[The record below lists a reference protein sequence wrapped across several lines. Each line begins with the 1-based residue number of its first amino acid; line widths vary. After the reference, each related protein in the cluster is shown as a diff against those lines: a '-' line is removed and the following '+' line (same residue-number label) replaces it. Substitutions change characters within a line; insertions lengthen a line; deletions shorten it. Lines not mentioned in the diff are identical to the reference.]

1 MELTDFLPVS
11 KEDMVSRGWYSY
23 DFLVVTGD
31 AYVDHP
37 SFGPVVI
44 ARVLE
49 EMGFKVAILAQPRW
63 NDASSFEK
71 IGKPRFGVFIGA
83 GNLDSMVAH
92 YTAAKKPRSEDFYSP
107 GKKAGLRPD
116 RATIVY
122 ANRAREAFGGDMPII
137 IGGLEASLRRFS
149 HYDYW
154 DDKVRRSILFDSK
167 ADLLVFGMGEYA
179 TREIAKRLKRKV
191 NPSEITDVRGTA
203 FIAPSEDSCVF
214 EKIMLPSFE
223 ETASDIRSY
232 ADATR
237 IEYEEHDPIRGVAQC
252 QSCQGRMLIVNPPAP
267 LLTTQELDAVAE
279 LPYTREVHP
288 MYEEMGGV
296 PAIEEVR
303 FSVIHNR
310 GCFGACNFCAL
321 SFHQGR
327 MIASRSHESVIREV
341 VAMTHHPLWKGY
353 VSDVGGPTAN
363 FRHPSCEMQKEHGM
377 CADKRCLV
385 PTPCKNLDAD
395 HSDYLELLRELREIP
410 GVKKVFVRSGIRY
423 DYMLEDENDKFFA
436 ELVQHHIS
444 GQLKVAPEHC
454 IDGVLDC
461 MGKSHIDVY
470 ERFMDKYSRMNQR
483 YEKEQYVVPYLM
495 SSHPGCTLTDAV
507 NLAEY
512 LQSRGRQPEQV
523 QDFYPT
529 PGTISTCMYYT
540 GLDPRTMKEVYVAKS
555 FHEKALQRAL
565 LQWKRPE
572 KRRLVIEALKAAN
585 REDLIGFDKKCLV
598 RPDTVQN
605 KGYKGNSK
613 SVAKDTPEQKSKKNS
628 AQPTPTAV
636 KVTGRAK
643 GLGGK
648 TAKLTTSSPK
658 PSYGA
663 KSEFGAK
670 KAPYGGKPTN
680 VASSPKSSFGAKNEF
695 GAKKEPYGGK
705 AANASSAPKP
715 SFNAKSDFGAK
726 KAPYGG
732 KPTSAPSAKNSFGAK
747 NEGGAKKAPYG
758 GKTQKRGK

>member
-49 EMGFKVAILAQPRW
+49 NMGFRVAILAQPRW
-63 NDASSFEK
+63 NDAGAFEAM
-71 IGKPRFGVFIGA
+71 GKPRYGVFIGA

-122 ANRAREAFGGDMPII
+122 ANRAREAFGGDMPIV

-167 ADLLVFGMGEYA
+167 ADLLVYGMGEYA
-179 TREIAKRLKRKV
+179 TREVAKRLKRKIK
-191 NPSEITDVRGTA
+191 PSEIKDVRGTA
-203 FIAPSEDSCVF
+203 FVARDESACVF
-214 EKIMLPSFE
+214 DKIILPSHE
-223 ETASDIRSY
+223 ETASDKASY
-232 ADATR
+232 ANATR
-237 IEYEEHDPIRGVAQC
+237 IEYEEHDPIRGKALC
-252 QSCQGRMLIVNPPAP
+252 QPCRGRMLIVNPPAP
-267 LLTTQELDAVAE
+267 ILTTEELDAVFE

-296 PAIEEVR
+296 PAIEEIR
-303 FSVIHNR
+303 FSVIPNR
-310 GCFGACNFCAL
+310 GCFGACSFCAL
-321 SFHQGR
+321 ALHQGR

-341 VAMTHHPLWKGY
+341 EAMTHHPLWKGY
-353 VSDVGGPTAN
+353 VSDIGGPTAN
-363 FRHPSCEMQKEHGM
+363 FRHLSCKEQGENGM
-377 CADKRCLV
+377 CAKKRCLSPV
-385 PTPCKNLDAD
+385 PCKNLDAD
-395 HSDYLELLRELREIP
+395 HSDYLALLRKLRDIP
-410 GVKKVFVRSGIRY
+410 GVKKVFIRSGIRF
-423 DYMLEDENDKFFA
+423 DYMLEDADSQFFS
-436 ELVQHHIS
+436 ELVRHHIS

-454 IDGVLDC
+454 VNSVLDY
-461 MGKSHIDVY
+461 MGKPHIEVY
-470 ERFMDKYSRMNQR
+470 ERFIDKYSRLNQR

-495 SSHPGCTLTDAV
+495 SSHPGSTLSDAV
-507 NLAEY
+507 KLAEY

-540 GLDPRTMKEVYVAKS
+540 ELDPKTMKPVYVAKAP
-555 FHEKALQRAL
+555 HEKELQRAL

-572 KRRLVIEALKAAN
+572 KRRLVIEALKEAG
-585 REDLIGFDKKCLV
+585 REDLIGFGKNCLV
-598 RPDTVQN
+598 RPDRAQAERNT
-605 KGYKGNSK
+605 KTGKYGS
-613 SVAKDTPEQKSKKNS
+613 AKNTKKAEEAPS
-628 AQPTPTAV
+628 PV

-643 GLGGK
+643 GVGGGK
-648 TAKLTTSSPK
+648 RAA
-658 PSYGA
+658 PSN
-663 KSEFGAK
+663 
-670 KAPYGGKPTN
+670 P
-680 VASSPKSSFGAKNEF
+680 VPKSPSQGRGNAVS
-695 GAKKEPYGGK
+695 KK
-705 AANASSAPKP
+705 SQP
-715 SFNAKSDFGAK
+715 SGQKS
-726 KAPYGG
+726 
-732 KPTSAPSAKNSFGAK
+732 
-747 NEGGAKKAPYG
+747 
-758 GKTQKRGK
+758 KRSKG